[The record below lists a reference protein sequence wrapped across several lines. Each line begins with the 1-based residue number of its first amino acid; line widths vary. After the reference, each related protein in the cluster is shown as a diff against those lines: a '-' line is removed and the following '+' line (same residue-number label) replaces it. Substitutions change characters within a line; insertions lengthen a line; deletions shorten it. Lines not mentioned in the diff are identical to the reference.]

1 MQVVSECP
9 QMCEIY
15 KRSCFWF
22 TKTIH
27 SICVYLNR
35 STDLTVQ
42 CTVQCTL
49 YVHCRSRENKLQLQ
63 TMTWNMSWLLPTCQ
77 VIVSVKLLDKWFCFH
92 SYSLGMCRAG
102 WLTDDCG
109 YRLHYGENNKIWVVC
124 GTRWMDV
131 WRLFVESTHC
141 GKERVL

>member
-1 MQVVSECP
+1 MQVVSECLS
-9 QMCEIY
+9 MCEIY
-15 KRSCFWF
+15 KRSCFWL
-22 TKTIH
+22 TKSIH

-35 STDLTVQ
+35 STDLTVHW
-42 CTVQCTL
+42 TL
-49 YVHCRSRENKLQLQ
+49 YNLSRENKLQLQ

-92 SYSLGMCRAG
+92 SYSFGMCRAG
-102 WLTDDCG
+102 WLTDWLTVAMDCTTA
-109 YRLHYGENNKIWVVC
+109 GENNKIWVVC

-141 GKERVL
+141 GIERVL